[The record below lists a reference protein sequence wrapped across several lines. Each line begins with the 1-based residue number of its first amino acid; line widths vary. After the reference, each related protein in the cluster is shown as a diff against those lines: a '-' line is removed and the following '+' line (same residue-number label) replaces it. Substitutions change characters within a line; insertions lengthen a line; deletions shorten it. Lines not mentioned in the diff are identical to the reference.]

1 MEWICSNKTARGVG
15 GLVPN
20 LKHEAFRDKDEN
32 IGFNGYIGTWI
43 LRIYR
48 IYRRF
53 IDEYFYMNID
63 ISEIKLL

>member
-32 IGFNGYIGTWI
+32 IGFNGYIGT
-43 LRIYR
+43 
-48 IYRRF
+48 
-53 IDEYFYMNID
+53 
-63 ISEIKLL
+63 